1 MKVLMMT
8 DQEIWDIL
16 KVLAALLHMGNIKYK
31 GKVIDNL
38 DATDIPDHSNVER
51 VATILGVQKPS
62 LVDALTSKTIFAQG
76 ESVVSTL
83 NTNQSKDIRDAFAKG
98 IYGRLF
104 VFIVK
109 KINAAIF
116 KSEVKFSEKCAIGVL
131 DIFGFENFDTN
142 SFEQFCINFANENL
156 QQFFVQHIFKMEQE
170 EYNHEAINW
179 QHIEFVDNQEA
190 LDLIAVRPLNIMAL
204 VDEESKFPKVTHAEH
219 NTKCSWEKA
228 LPEICLPVTT
238 SQTFIKPLSSRKALP
253 QSNPLFLN
261 TTYTFFNQLSGA
273 GLKSKRKYFKI
284 VWRVKGSTSIC
295 KRVTLCPP
303 SATHLLNGRQPA
315 WTGHPW
321 TLPFLFTT

>member
-1 MKVLMMT
+1 MCEGRDDAAEFSDIKSAMKVLMMT

-51 VATILGVQKPS
+51 VATILGVQKSS

-109 KINAAIF
+109 KINAAIY
-116 KSEVKFSEKCAIGVL
+116 KPDIKFNDKCAIGVL

-204 VDEESKFPKVTHAEH
+204 VDEESKFPKV
-219 NTKCSWEKA
+219 
-228 LPEICLPVTT
+228 IPVTNGVGDCLDAG
-238 SQTFIKPLSSRKALP
+238 ILASS
-253 QSNPLFLN
+253 
-261 TTYTFFNQLSGA
+261 
-273 GLKSKRKYFKI
+273 
-284 VWRVKGSTSIC
+284 
-295 KRVTLCPP
+295 
-303 SATHLLNGRQPA
+303 
-315 WTGHPW
+315 
-321 TLPFLFTT
+321 